1 MGRVLGRKEVGGGGG
16 MVCIN
21 ESVKGCGRASSLEV
35 RLGSQRSIFLIE
47 DDNR

>member
-1 MGRVLGRKEVGGGGG
+1 

-21 ESVKGCGRASSLEV
+21 ESVKGCGRASSLKV
-35 RLGSQRSIFLIE
+35 KLDSQRSIFVIE